1 MDLINKNL
9 KTFYRLD
16 NFFIITGLI
25 EVFLLVLI
33 TSNIYTMIIGVI
45 TIIPA
50 YLALTKKNF
59 KWNYFVGIWAI
70 IKFNPITGISLMAFI
85 IGDLL
90 SSFGTGTLSSIVM
103 IICISYVVLIAISSL
118 IFGIIILIKTSKHYK
133 LQKS

>member
-9 KTFYRLD
+9 KTLNRLD
-16 NFFIITGLI
+16 NFFIITGMI

-33 TSNIYTMIIGVI
+33 TSNIFTMIIGVI

-50 YLALTKKNF
+50 YLALTKKKY
-59 KWNYFVGIWAI
+59 KWNYFVGIWAL
-70 IKFNPITGISLMAFI
+70 IKFNPITGIPLVAFI

-90 SSFGTGTLSSIVM
+90 GSFGLDTLSTIIMV
-103 IICISYVVLIAISSL
+103 ICISCVVLIAISSL
-118 IFGIIILIKTSKHYK
+118 IFGIIILIKTSKYYK